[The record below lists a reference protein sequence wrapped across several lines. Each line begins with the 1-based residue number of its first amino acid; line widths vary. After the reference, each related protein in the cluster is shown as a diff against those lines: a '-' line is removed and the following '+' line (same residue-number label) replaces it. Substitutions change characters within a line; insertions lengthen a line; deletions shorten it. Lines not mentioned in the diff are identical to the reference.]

1 MGYFKEIPNVE
12 IQSFLDDRRSSSD
25 YLLVKNFF
33 RRVKIRED
41 IQNIITIFNKYVI
54 EEGERPETVA
64 DNLYGSPELDW
75 VVIVTAGIVNLR
87 DEWPLSDR
95 DLYNFCEQK
104 YGLDD
109 LNAVRFYETT
119 EVRDSFNRL
128 ILPAGK
134 VVDPDFN
141 VQDPDRPGFMLIPNP
156 VVGISNYEY
165 EVRKN
170 DDKRTIYTLKPGYL
184 QQFLDDSRELMLYTE
199 SSEYINDSL
208 IKTENTRVKLP

>member
-12 IQSFLDDRRSSSD
+12 VQSFIDTRKSSSD

-41 IQNIITIFNKYVI
+41 IQNIITIFNKYII

-64 DNLYGSPELDW
+64 DKLYGSPELDW
-75 VVIVTAGIVNLR
+75 VVLITAGIVNMR

-95 DLYNFCEQK
+95 DIYRFCEQK
-104 YGLDD
+104 YGLDE
-109 LNAVRFYETT
+109 LNAVRFYETI
-119 EVRDSFNRL
+119 EVKDSIGRL
-128 ILPAGK
+128 ILPKGK

-141 VQDPDRPGFMLIPNP
+141 IQDPDNPGFLLTTNP
-156 VVGISNYEY
+156 VIGISNYEY

-170 DDKRTIYTLKPGYL
+170 DAKRTIYALKPGYL

-199 SSEYINDSL
+199 SSEYINDTL
-208 IKTENTRVKLP
+208 IKTENTRNTLP